1 VAWWALGQML
11 QVRWREFA
19 PPQKI
24 LSRKA
29 FAFGFVL
36 EAF

>member
-1 VAWWALGQML
+1 ML
-11 QVRWREFA
+11 QARWHEFA

-29 FAFGFVL
+29 FAFEFVL
-36 EAF
+36 KAF

>member
-1 VAWWALGQML
+1 MPQA
-11 QVRWREFA
+11 RWREFA

-29 FAFGFVL
+29 FAFEFVL
-36 EAF
+36 EPF